1 MIVNRDRQLE
11 LVNLALI
18 WALAVSIQLFLC
30 NMISTFI
37 CLYVFK
43 VDFLSSY
50 QIIEG
55 LVSILRNRMFWGFCL
70 GVFFS
75 WRTLLLGGQIEL
87 ETALCFTGVIGGLL
101 GFLPLMIGNGKPN
114 WVIPIFFMECA
125 PLCALF
131 WRLLHLGN
139 LRFEKW
145 QINRAKKAEA
155 LKSDVKAVRA
165 ESLPQTTGQ
174 GQEVVNKTEE
184 PKKEE
189 KPIEQAPQPS
199 KESLTK
205 PTRKKSRWG
214 FES

>member
-50 QIIEG
+50 QIIEV
-55 LVSILRNRMFWGFCL
+55 LVSILRDRLFWGFCL
-70 GVFFS
+70 GVFFG
-75 WRTLLLGGQIEL
+75 WRTLLLDGQIEL

-101 GFLPLMIGNGKPN
+101 GFLPLMIGNGQPN

-125 PLCALF
+125 PLGALF
-131 WRLLHLGN
+131 WQLLHLGE
-139 LRFEKW
+139 LRFVNWQLKRTEK
-145 QINRAKKAEA
+145 AKI
-155 LKSDVKAVRA
+155 LKCDVKAVKDEDKSKA
-165 ESLPQTTGQ
+165 QAPEKA
-174 GQEVVNKTEE
+174 VIDE
-184 PKKEE
+184 PKELKKED
-189 KPIEQAPQPS
+189 KPVEESPVPP
-199 KESLTK
+199 KEPPAE
-205 PTRKKSRWG
+205 PTQKSFWKID
-214 FES
+214 

>member
-50 QIIEG
+50 QIIEV
-55 LVSILRNRMFWGFCL
+55 LVSILRDRLFWGFCL
-70 GVFFS
+70 GVFCG
-75 WRTLLLGGQIEL
+75 WRTLLLDGQIEL
-87 ETALCFTGVIGGLL
+87 ETSLYLTGIIGVLL
-101 GFLPLMIGNGKPN
+101 GLLPLMVGTGHPN
-114 WVIPIFFMECA
+114 WVLPIFFIECA

-131 WRLLHLGN
+131 WRLLHLGY

-145 QINRAKKAEA
+145 QINRAEKAEA
-155 LKSDVKAVRA
+155 LKSDVKAVRT

-189 KPIEQAPQPS
+189 KPIEQTPQPS
-199 KESLTK
+199 KEPLTK

-214 FES
+214 FEP